1 MLFVILVLQLHV
13 AGRSFEDEKRRDRFE
28 NYLGAAIAGFPNL
41 FMIHGPGSPDV
52 LQTMPLSGER
62 TANWIA
68 ESIAHLRANN
78 LGAIEATDEAAS
90 MWDDEINAAAAQ
102 TLYPLSD

>member
-1 MLFVILVLQLHV
+1 
-13 AGRSFEDEKRRDRFE
+13 
-28 NYLGAAIAGFPNL
+28 
-41 FMIHGPGSPDV
+41 
-52 LQTMPLSGER
+52 MPLGGER

-90 MWDDEINAAAAQ
+90 MWDEEINAGRSAD
-102 TLYPLSD
+102 TLPLN